1 MAQLQHSTATNP
13 AEALDGAFKQIR
25 ILHAVF
31 LASIPL
37 FAYSGE
43 AARYLCFPRA
53 NLGQPPRQNF
63 VIQLEEARADWKRR
77 YPR

>member
-1 MAQLQHSTATNP
+1 MAQLQHSTATNA

-43 AARYLCFPRA
+43 VLASERPPGTCAPRGRTWG
-53 NLGQPPRQNF
+53 N
-63 VIQLEEARADWKRR
+63 RR
-77 YPR
+77 VRTS